1 MQGLRN
7 GEAMKVAIGSPSVVK
22 GASGRLLLDWASR
35 VDAGPFSSLG
45 SLDIV
50 SSYGYEPL
58 TVLAAAAAVTQRV
71 RLMTNIM
78 LGPVRNSLILAK
90 QALSIDAIS
99 GGRLSLG
106 LAVGSRED
114 DYYGSPTPY
123 RRRGSGFEEQLALIK
138 RLWAG
143 ESTRQG
149 GGPVGPPA
157 AQPNGPEL
165 LVGGYSP
172 QALARAGRLADGYIA
187 SGASPDQALAAFT
200 KAEES
205 WNASGRSGTFRF
217 LVMQTF
223 ALGPRA
229 QEAGEAYVR
238 SFYGA
243 SGAMQMVLDTFLRT
257 PEQVRDTLRA
267 YADVGVDEFILSP
280 SIAELDQIDRLAD
293 LIG

>member
-1 MQGLRN
+1 M
-7 GEAMKVAIGSPSVVK
+7 ATSP
-22 GASGRLLLDWASR
+22 W
-35 VDAGPFSSLG
+35 
-45 SLDIV
+45 
-50 SSYGYEPL
+50 

-123 RRRGSGFEEQLALIK
+123 RRRGRGFEEQLALIK

-149 GGPVGPPA
+149 GGSVGPPS

-172 QALARAGRLADGYIA
+172 QALARAGRLADGYISVGRL
-187 SGASPDQALAAFT
+187 SGPSAWPPSPRRRSHGTPRTAR
-200 KAEES
+200 
-205 WNASGRSGTFRF
+205 GRSAF

-257 PEQVRDTLRA
+257 PEQVRDALRA
-267 YADVGVDEFILSP
+267 YADVGV
-280 SIAELDQIDRLAD
+280 
-293 LIG
+293 G

>member
-1 MQGLRN
+1 
-7 GEAMKVAIGSPSVVK
+7 MKVAIGSPSVVK
-22 GASGRLLLDWASR
+22 GAGGRLLLDWASR

-58 TVLAAAAAVTQRV
+58 AVLAAAAAVTQRV

-123 RRRGSGFEEQLALIK
+123 RRRGRGFEEQLALIK

-149 GGPVGPPA
+149 GGPVGPPS

-172 QALARAGRLADGYIA
+172 PGSRSGGAIGRWIHSVGRLSGPGFGRLHQDG
-187 SGASPDQALAAFT
+187 G
-200 KAEES
+200 
-205 WNASGRSGTFRF
+205 
-217 LVMQTF
+217 VMER
-223 ALGPRA
+223 LGPR
-229 QEAGEAYVR
+229 G
-238 SFYGA
+238 
-243 SGAMQMVLDTFLRT
+243 
-257 PEQVRDTLRA
+257 
-267 YADVGVDEFILSP
+267 DVPFPGD
-280 SIAELDQIDRLAD
+280 AD
-293 LIG
+293 LCARTEGARGRRGLCSQLLRRFRGNADGARHLSADA